1 MNLFSFA
8 GTGFVE
14 MMRNGTRCWRK
25 RGAQISSASRG
36 AVPSLATV
44 FGWCRN
50 MLVTMFYS
58 RQWQEE
64 EVGWGKRYSKQ
75 WSSPARE
82 TKEEGNATWQ
92 IQEEQGQARQ
102 IWKETVNS
110 AALIGQYVRAQSS
123 SIISIL
129 QDFWI
134 SRDFFF
140 FNSAPQI
147 YQRFYIMSSQ
157 VRYVYVEYNNAQ
169 TLYRAENNTFI
180 LNSYHHHHKGL

>member
-1 MNLFSFA
+1 MLTVMNLFSFA

-50 MLVTMFYS
+50 MLVTMSYS

-64 EVGWGKRYSKQ
+64 EVGWGKRSSKQ

-140 FNSAPQI
+140 FKILLPKYTNVS
-147 YQRFYIMSSQ
+147 
-157 VRYVYVEYNNAQ
+157 
-169 TLYRAENNTFI
+169 TLC
-180 LNSYHHHHKGL
+180 HHKFVTFMLSTTMHRHCIEQKIILLY